1 VDAVRYADGV
11 VAIVLSSISMEGKVL
26 LDSLDV
32 SFRHESGLAE
42 SAFALAA
49 LALKQVAF
57 SLMSTQDLPGASDFE
72 ALGDGFPC
80 FCFSSNSWHGARK
93 LMNQMGLARQKW
105 AKN

>member
-1 VDAVRYADGV
+1 
-11 VAIVLSSISMEGKVL
+11 MEGKVL
-26 LDSLDV
+26 LDSTDV

-57 SLMSTQDLPGASDFE
+57 SLMSAQDLPGASDFE

-80 FCFSSNSWHGARK
+80 FCFSSNSWHGAQK
-93 LMNQMGLARQKW
+93 LRNHEALARQKW
-105 AKN
+105 GEKSAHPSSGRGARSVDSG

>member
-1 VDAVRYADGV
+1 
-11 VAIVLSSISMEGKVL
+11 MEGKVL
-26 LDSLDV
+26 FDIFDV
-32 SFRHESGLAE
+32 SVRHESGPAE

-57 SLMSTQDLPGASDFE
+57 SLMATQDLPCASDFE

-93 LMNQMGLARQKW
+93 LRNRENMARQKW
-105 AKN
+105 AKKIVRPGGFLH